1 MSYFR
6 INLYLPIKYFLLSFI
21 YSKKKISNKI
31 KKKLQFFT
39 NKKELILTSQLRV
52 GFILILKYLK
62 KINPNKNEIII
73 NSYNLAEMANI
84 CKNLKLKIVYCEL
97 NNNLFLSKKDLKKK
111 INNNTLAVLATNI
124 FNNFDDSLAV
134 KKLCNKKKVPLIED
148 NAIYFGNYKKKKK
161 KKIYAGSLGDYT
173 LNSFNIMKNISA
185 MYGGAVATNDK
196 KFSIFANEELKTY
209 NKFPTIKYFYQSFI
223 FVILKILSINF
234 LYKNF
239 FLKILRRAHL
249 NNNLFILGFIYPSLK
264 FRKKK
269 KLPKYY
275 SSKIS
280 DLSLKMIY
288 FQLMDN
294 NNFNKNHLSKRSNN
308 IYYHKLLSQS
318 KIDGIELIK
327 YEDKDFQNFNDFPII
342 VKKKNSL
349 VNFLFSKGIETKTIQ
364 YVDCQKI
371 FKPDTK
377 KHFKCYENKVLC
389 LPNHKHI
396 SKNYI
401 EYIVVCLKEFYKK
414 D

>member
-21 YSKKKISNKI
+21 YSKKKILSKV

-73 NSYNLAEMANI
+73 SSYNLAEMANI
-84 CKNLKLKIVYCEL
+84 CKNFKLKIVYCEL

-111 INNNTLAVLATNI
+111 INSNTLAVLSTNI
-124 FNNFDDSLAV
+124 FNNYDDSLAV
-134 KKLCNKKKVPLIED
+134 KKLCNKKKIPLIED
-148 NAIYFGNYKKKKK
+148 NAIYFGNYKKKKN
-161 KKIYAGSLGDYT
+161 KKIYAGSLGDFS

-196 KFSIFANEELKTY
+196 KFSIFAKEELKTY
-209 NKFPTIKYFYQSFI
+209 DKFPAIKYIYQSFI
-223 FVILKILSINF
+223 FIILKTLSINF

-239 FLKILRRAHL
+239 FLKILRQAHL

-264 FRKKK
+264 FKKK
-269 KLPKYY
+269 KFPKYY
-275 SSKIS
+275 KSTIS
-280 DLSLKMIY
+280 TLSLKMIY

-294 NNFNKNHLSKRSNN
+294 INFNKNHLSKRNNN
-308 IYYHKLLSQS
+308 IYYYKLLSQS
-318 KIDGIELIK
+318 RIDGIKLLK
-327 YEDKDFQNFNDFPII
+327 YDDKNFQNFNDFPII
-342 VKKKNSL
+342 VEKKNGL
-349 VNFLFSKGIETKTIQ
+349 VNFLFSRGIETKTIQ

-377 KHFKCYENKVLC
+377 EHFKYFENKVLC

-396 SKNYI
+396 SKDYI
-401 EYIVVCLKEFYKK
+401 KYIVDSLKRFYARA
-414 D
+414 